1 MIDVTRIIEIELD
14 ALHTITHALLTE
26 SAVSTNSNH
35 HTRIH
40 LPDSASTV
48 EQNKA
53 QAILDNYLSLP
64 ISASATALTEGDAAP
79 TITCDDSVIAGD
91 TEVGYVVLLDGDL
104 YADGTTPV
112 NSGEASLTLVS
123 PVAGTYDVYVY
134 RLSGDYASGSVQLIV
149 EEV

>member
-1 MIDVTRIIEIELD
+1 MIDVTRFIQIELD
-14 ALHTITHALLTE
+14 ALHTIAHALLTE
-26 SAVSTNSNH
+26 SAVSTNNSN

-40 LPDSASTV
+40 LPDSAPAS
-48 EQNKA
+48 EQTTA
-53 QAILDNYLSLP
+53 QAILDQYETLP
-64 ISASATALTEGDAAP
+64 VSASATALTEGDADP

-91 TEVGYVVLLDGDL
+91 TEMGYVVLLDGDL

-134 RLSGDYASGSVQLIV
+134 RLTGDYASGSVQLIV